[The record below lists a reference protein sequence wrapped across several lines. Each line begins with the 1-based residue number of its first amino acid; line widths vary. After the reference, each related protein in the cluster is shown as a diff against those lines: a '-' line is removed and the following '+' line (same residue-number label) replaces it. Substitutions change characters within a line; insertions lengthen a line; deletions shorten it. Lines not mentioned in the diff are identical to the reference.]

1 MQSSHGAQ
9 RGGCTCV
16 FINDS
21 PDSNQDVAFVFSCES
36 EVCTRSTDDA
46 CLIRVT
52 VNTPTSVVGSHS
64 KLPSSVIILIV
75 RQLFSMGSRVLHFD
89 IKSFNFGFDIT
100 QTTTSYS
107 QVFSSCSH
115 TSSLMNLGPVTRLD
129 YSEGQTRSCAGLI
142 TPTLIL
148 HQEQA
153 IP

>member
-36 EVCTRSTDDA
+36 EVCTRS
-46 CLIRVT
+46 T

-129 YSEGQTRSCAGLI
+129 YSEGQTRACAGLI